1 MKNKLFKFRDN
12 KKIHANFRDKQY
24 FSHYCLSFKI
34 IEKKIQNKSGGN
46 IISGVIVY
54 KLIVIKKTKEI
65 DKHTLFRRFLT
76 GQKIVITADLKLVNS
91 ASYIILSCVN
101 RKELMVLKLGSHTA

>member
-65 DKHTLFRRFLT
+65 DRHTLFRRFSHRPENSD
-76 GQKIVITADLKLVNS
+76 QSRSKISEQCLI
-91 ASYIILSCVN
+91 YHIIMC
-101 RKELMVLKLGSHTA
+101 